1 MFVLLILFGSYKLCS
16 AVAFYLRA
24 YAPTNIAL
32 DYFRSRRGLKWA
44 LPAALVLTPAY
55 WGAGYAVTTLIENG
69 GPGWLNL
76 LAALCALERH
86 QVRAAWP
93 LESRPALALLRSGAR
108 DRPLWSHSDYGR
120 SGLLGSARG
129 DADRGPPDLTRCGG
143 VVVVDGNSGGPS
155 GPAATASAG
164 SSTWASA
171 ALVA

>member
-76 LAALCALERH
+76 LAALCA
-86 QVRAAWP
+86 WNGIKF
-93 LESRPALALLRSGAR
+93 ALLG
-108 DRPLWSHSDYGR
+108 LWSPILLSVAALRRTERLSWPWQSNHSATALR
-120 SGLLGSARG
+120 
-129 DADRGPPDLTRCGG
+129 T
-143 VVVVDGNSGGPS
+143 VDGSQIYDI
-155 GPAATASAG
+155 
-164 SSTWASA
+164 
-171 ALVA
+171 